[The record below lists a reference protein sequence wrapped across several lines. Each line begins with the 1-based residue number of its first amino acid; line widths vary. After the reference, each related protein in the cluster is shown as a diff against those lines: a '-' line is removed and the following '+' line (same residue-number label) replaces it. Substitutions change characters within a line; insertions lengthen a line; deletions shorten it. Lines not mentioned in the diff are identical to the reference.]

1 MRDLIRILDAFDAL
15 AADGKP
21 AALATLV
28 AAQGSSFR
36 QSGARMLTTADGQTI
51 GAISGGCLERDVLR
65 RSRAVID
72 TGRATVCAYETN
84 GDIEADPSGDPGAAL
99 GCGGSVEVLIQ
110 RITNSD
116 LGPIPALI
124 AAVRQRQ
131 TCRLATVFR
140 VGGSVQ
146 VPIAAMA
153 RLTQNGDFEGG
164 EISNP
169 ALLQAIQ
176 TDLQSLPAHS
186 CRVHPKRY
194 LLDGGWAD
202 VFLEQLP
209 VPQQIVVFGD
219 GDDVL
224 PLVEMANIL
233 AWQVT
238 VVGHRAAATL
248 NQRFASAHAVIC
260 AQSTEELAQAAD
272 LDLHAAAVVMTH
284 NLRRDAAILRHLLKR
299 PPRYVGVLGPRH
311 RTARILAINGWA
323 SNAAQQLFAPVGLD
337 LGAEAPEQIA
347 LSILAEI
354 QSALSGR
361 AGGPLRERPGSI
373 HSPGDPPPAASPPD
387 ISLTLSCQP

>member
-15 AADGKP
+15 VAGGKP

-36 QSGARMLTTADGQTI
+36 QPGARMLIAADGQTI
-51 GAISGGCLERDVLR
+51 GAISGGCLERDVVR
-65 RSRAVID
+65 RARAVIE

-110 RITNSD
+110 RVTKD
-116 LGPIPALI
+116 DPGPMSALS

-140 VGGSVQ
+140 VGGSID

-153 RLTQNGDFEGG
+153 RRAAGGGIEGH

-169 ALLQAIQ
+169 ALLQAVQ
-176 TDLQSLPAHS
+176 NDLQSLPAHS
-186 CRVHPKRY
+186 CRVYPKRY
-194 LLDGGWAD
+194 LLNGGWAD

-209 VPQQIVVFGD
+209 VPQQIIVFGD

-238 VVGHRAAATL
+238 VVGHRAVATL
-248 NQRFASAHAVIC
+248 KQRFVSAHAVIC
-260 AQSTEELAQAAD
+260 AQSTNELAHAAE
-272 LDLHAAAVVMTH
+272 LDPDAAAVVMTH
-284 NLRRDAAILRHLLKR
+284 NLRRDAAILRNLLKR

-311 RTARILAINGWA
+311 RTARLLAINGWE
-323 SNAAQQLFAPVGLD
+323 SNAGQRLFAPVGLD

-361 AGGPLRERPGSI
+361 AGGPLRDRTGSI
-373 HSPGDPPPAASPPD
+373 HGNAIHSATITAQTISSPF
-387 ISLTLSCQP
+387 SCRQ